1 MLSSL
6 RPHQLE
12 ARAAIDA
19 HFAAGVGGQRG
30 LIKAFCGSGKSLIMT
45 DSILRHSGSF
55 ALICE
60 PSLSLVS
67 QFAQDYVLPYLA
79 ADYEFLVVCSL
90 KDLEDPDT
98 PKEYKKK
105 SMVTTDPAAITTF
118 LANKSLK
125 KGKIILCTYQSLD
138 LLSPLGVCFT
148 LACFDEAHVATAQK
162 NKKLI
167 FEAAQPLF
175 AKALFF
181 TATPINSNGIYMF
194 NPDGGFDGGGD
205 DGGGDSSELGG
216 GGGSSSD
223 IDEAASESNYD
234 SDSDGGGDGDSDSS
248 GYYDDDDEDTED
260 NEYSAENPHCGP
272 LLFEYSHSRGVAE
285 GFLSDFQIRL
295 DLHCDTEE
303 VSGGDGTGGGDV
315 ILFLFESMA
324 RAMFAT
330 GNFHALTFHSRVNG
344 TDTDVS
350 TFTNKKN
357 KALFVKVVRRIL
369 RREFPH
375 LEKYKDIHKNIRFEG
390 FSSCSTTP
398 AQRQEVL
405 RDLGAAP
412 LDQIFVIASQN
423 TIGVGVDTKNANM
436 VVFIDPKQ
444 SYVQIVQNVGRIC
457 RKQANGQK
465 TTVLLPL
472 CVSAAQYQEVAGDM
486 VARDRL
492 LRENMTRPDGDFTMI
507 LNVLSALRQAD
518 PHVFQLCLEYPHTF
532 APSELEAHFARH
544 NVGLGAAA
552 LPVEELFAQH
562 DVVYDPEVSEEDN
575 FTELSHAQQAN
586 IQVTHAALTAENMDI
601 YSGYDSVAHYVK
613 TPEDTFVAGKTRTAA
628 FLAKPRRQNVRPFV
642 HCSPEMQVLWGITGN
657 DLEGREL
664 DNLDVFGAYIEATVI
679 VNNKSAQFALFHKAV
694 ENCGADALKHHA
706 RVDEEGALVS
716 KDADGWDD
724 AWQIGAW
731 FGHKKMELKDPAKKA
746 TTYASL
752 TQEGTNKIVKA
763 NLEKFLAD
771 QAKPA
776 FDKLALCF
784 KAVENCGDKALV
796 GSARVDAEGQL
807 VATDADGWDDA
818 WPVGAWFTRR
828 KTEMKDPAK
837 KAALYAKLTQD
848 GTNEIVK
855 AHLEKFLEDQA
866 KPAVW
871 HHDLTHEDKLALF
884 HKTVEFNAK
893 ALAFNARV
901 DEEGALVAKG
911 ADGWDDAWP
920 IGVWFKN
927 KKKDLKDPAKKAA
940 VYDMLTQDGTNKIVK
955 ANLEKFLAGQA
966 KPAVWHHDLTNEGK
980 FALYYKAV
988 ELNDAKALVV
998 STARVDEEGALVA
1011 KGADGWD
1018 DAWPVG
1024 QWFFTQ
1030 KKELKNP
1037 AKKAAVYDMLTQE
1050 GTNEIVK
1057 EHLDKFLVPFAHM
1070 NKFALCFK
1078 AVELNDDKALAQRAR
1093 VDEEGRLVAK
1103 GADGWDDA
1111 WPVGAWFNN
1120 RKKELKDPA
1129 KKAATYAML
1138 TQDGTNEIVK
1148 AHLEKF
1154 FAEQDKRK
1162 KRKASDD
1169 DVSEATAAEPPAKKQ
1184 KRSAKKAPLA
1194 IAAPAVAAP
1203 AAAPEG
1209 MEVFDDVS
1217 EATAAEPPA
1226 KKQKRSVKKAPLAA
1240 AAAAA
1245 PEEPAAAPAENDRD
1259 RKDRKRRLLSELS
1272 QYHCEFNGKAS
1283 ARTQAHFQANP
1294 DDWRHYHDLLHASYD
1309 TYENPQAAVPVL
1321 RLIGQFEKKRS
1332 TAQKKVVVDLGCGLA
1347 EIGRHFRDSD
1357 QFDVISIDYV
1367 AADPAL
1373 PDLVRVG
1380 NMRETGL
1387 PDGCANYVVFC
1398 LSLMGNAEDVEA
1410 YLAEARRIL
1419 DAQGEVIVVEPRDS
1433 GRWMGEGGGEDGET
1447 CGKLRALLERHFVIS
1462 KTKGHDEV
1470 YLYFYCRHK
1479 EDDDTF

>member
-45 DSILRHSGSF
+45 DSILRHSGSS
-55 ALICE
+55 ALVCE

-90 KDLEDPDT
+90 DDIEDPNT
-98 PKEYKKK
+98 PDEYKTE
-105 SMVTTDPAAITTF
+105 VTTDPAAITTF
-118 LANKSLK
+118 LAKKSLK

-148 LACFDEAHVATAQK
+148 LACFDEAHVATARTY
-162 NKKLI
+162 KKLI
-167 FEAAQPLF
+167 FEAAPSLF
-175 AKALFF
+175 VKALFF

-194 NPDGGFDGGGD
+194 NPEGGFDGGGD
-205 DGGGDSSELGG
+205 DGDDSSGGGELSDDSGGGDSSDME
-216 GGGSSSD
+216 
-223 IDEAASESNYD
+223 EAASESNYD
-234 SDSDGGGDGDSDSS
+234 SDSDGGDSDSSGGDGDSGDGSSSS
-248 GYYDDDDEDTED
+248 GYYDDDDGDTED

-303 VSGGDGTGGGDV
+303 VSGDDGERDV
-315 ILFLFESMA
+315 ILFLFQSIV

-390 FSSCSTTP
+390 FSCSTKP

-544 NVGLGAAA
+544 NVGLEVAA

-575 FTELSHAQQAN
+575 FTELSHAQKAN

-679 VNNKSAQFALFHKAV
+679 VDKDEDWLGKFEQVEAYAKEHGHLPKQHSKDPDEHKMAKWVSHQTQNVKKSSGAIINTNAEFRTKWDKLVADYTTTPEEDWLASFESAETF
-694 ENCGADALKHHA
+694 ENAHGHLPTQKIKEGVWIANQKRYVKYPLKHSGAIINKNPDFRAKWDKLAAKYDTTPEEDWLESFESVQVFGETHGHLPKQNSEDA
-706 RVDEEGALVS
+706 DEKKLAIWVGRQTQKVKYPLKYPSGIIHTNTDFRAKWDKLMADHGRDWLVRFEQVEAYAKETGHLPKHGSTDSNEKQMATWVAWVGRQKNQVKYPLKYPGVVINTNADFRAKWDKLMAEYDAHPEEDWLASFESVEVFGKTHGHLPKQNS
-716 KDADGWDD
+716 KDADEKKLAIWLSHQTENVKKRPKAIINTNADFRAKWDKLMAD
-724 AWQIGAW
+724 NDRDLFGIFEQIEEYAKTY
-731 FGHKKMELKDPAKKA
+731 GHLPQQSSKDLEIKKMATWIANKKRAIILKRPGSLINTNPDIRAKW
-746 TTYASL
+746 
-752 TQEGTNKIVKA
+752 
-763 NLEKFLAD
+763 
-771 QAKPA
+771 
-776 FDKLALCF
+776 DKLM
-784 KAVENCGDKALV
+784 
-796 GSARVDAEGQL
+796 AEY
-807 VATDADGWDDA
+807 ATAT
-818 WPVGAWFTRR
+818 PTRKR
-828 KTEMKDPAK
+828 T
-837 KAALYAKLTQD
+837 LS
-848 GTNEIVK
+848 
-855 AHLEKFLEDQA
+855 
-866 KPAVW
+866 
-871 HHDLTHEDKLALF
+871 
-884 HKTVEFNAK
+884 
-893 ALAFNARV
+893 
-901 DEEGALVAKG
+901 
-911 ADGWDDAWP
+911 
-920 IGVWFKN
+920 
-927 KKKDLKDPAKKAA
+927 
-940 VYDMLTQDGTNKIVK
+940 
-955 ANLEKFLAGQA
+955 
-966 KPAVWHHDLTNEGK
+966 
-980 FALYYKAV
+980 
-988 ELNDAKALVV
+988 
-998 STARVDEEGALVA
+998 STASDVV
-1011 KGADGWD
+1011 
-1018 DAWPVG
+1018 
-1024 QWFFTQ
+1024 
-1030 KKELKNP
+1030 
-1037 AKKAAVYDMLTQE
+1037 
-1050 GTNEIVK
+1050 
-1057 EHLDKFLVPFAHM
+1057 
-1070 NKFALCFK
+1070 
-1078 AVELNDDKALAQRAR
+1078 
-1093 VDEEGRLVAK
+1093 
-1103 GADGWDDA
+1103 
-1111 WPVGAWFNN
+1111 
-1120 RKKELKDPA
+1120 
-1129 KKAATYAML
+1129 
-1138 TQDGTNEIVK
+1138 
-1148 AHLEKF
+1148 
-1154 FAEQDKRK
+1154 
-1162 KRKASDD
+1162 DD
-1169 DVSEATAAEPPAKKQ
+1169 DVSEAAAAEPPAEPPAKKQ
-1184 KRSAKKAPLA
+1184 KRPAKKAPLA
-1194 IAAPAVAAP
+1194 IAAPVAAVAA
-1203 AAAPEG
+1203 AAAPEE
-1209 MEVFDDVS
+1209 MEVYDDVS
-1217 EATAAEPPA
+1217 EAATAEPPA
-1226 KKQKRSVKKAPLAA
+1226 KKQKRSVKKAPLAIAA

-1245 PEEPAAAPAENDRD
+1245 PEEPAAAPAENDRE
-1259 RKDRKRRLLSELS
+1259 RKRRLLSELS
-1272 QYHCEFNGKAS
+1272 KYHCEFNGKAS

-1380 NMRETGL
+1380 NMRDTRL

-1433 GRWMGEGGGEDGET
+1433 GRWMGEGEGGEACGE
-1447 CGKLRALLERHFVIS
+1447 LRALLEDHFVIS
-1462 KTKGHDEV
+1462 KTKGHDERF
-1470 YLYFYCRHK
+1470 LYFYCRHK